1 MSGEAR
7 NFPMELQAQNDT
19 NLNSTESSAA
29 FRILSRVNY
38 DNYLPRGLAVR
49 KQARRTEKNNENVR
63 EYVWII
69 AFMKQSMVLRPQ
81 RGRQSHTT
89 HRAVIACWQRAEC
102 SLCFIIFLCY
112 QKLCHRH
119 WNLLE
124 FIWTRTRMKRRQ
136 RQEPNFYSSD
146 VYNAFP
152 LRQMEFRF
160 MDCDLR
166 RFYDFRLAIF
176 FSGRTEIISVN
187 FMTDIGHISDE
198 KLRDVSFMKFF
209 VIASAAENC
218 TRRRTSP
225 RMCRRGVFLLACFP
239 SSFSWEAKDEE
250 LSHATLNL
258 SLTA

>member
-1 MSGEAR
+1 
-7 NFPMELQAQNDT
+7 
-19 NLNSTESSAA
+19 
-29 FRILSRVNY
+29 
-38 DNYLPRGLAVR
+38 
-49 KQARRTEKNNENVR
+49 
-63 EYVWII
+63 
-69 AFMKQSMVLRPQ
+69 
-81 RGRQSHTT
+81 
-89 HRAVIACWQRAEC
+89 
-102 SLCFIIFLCY
+102 
-112 QKLCHRH
+112 
-119 WNLLE
+119 
-124 FIWTRTRMKRRQ
+124 MKRRQ

-239 SSFSWEAKDEE
+239 SLVFVRSERRRTFSCDFKFV
-250 LSHATLNL
+250 LN
-258 SLTA
+258 SLKPLRRDTIRVEFIFPH